1 MNTPQHSPA
10 SLSHSRRAH
19 PHLHQRPNERGVALV
34 VVLMFL
40 LVITGLALFSARYA
54 TMGEGMARNQLDSE
68 RARQAAESALRDAER
83 DLLLADGVEP
93 TGALCPRKAV
103 RPVFANFSAFA
114 DTCPAGQCAMLDDVY
129 TDSNFGTGANAEPWW
144 TSSAGGLW
152 NNSFSS
158 KPRGTSASCTFTGGV
173 PIGTF
178 TGAAPIAGV
187 AQQPEYLI
195 ELVRRGSGRLV
206 FFRITARG
214 FGVSD
219 RTQVVLQTYFQPFT
233 VQ

>member
-1 MNTPQHSPA
+1 MNTQQLPSVSSSFA
-10 SLSHSRRAH
+10 RRAH
-19 PHLHQRPNERGVALV
+19 QSGVALV

-93 TGALCPRKAV
+93 AGALCPRKDV

-114 DTCPAGQCAMLDDVY
+114 DTCPAGQCAMLDTVY
-129 TDSNFGTGANAEPWW
+129 TQSNYTTLANAEPWW
-144 TSSAGGLW
+144 PESGGAGGRW
-152 NNSFSS
+152 NNTVAS
-158 KPRGTSASCTFTGGV
+158 KPRGSSASCTFNGGV

-178 TGAAPIAGV
+178 TGAAAIAGV

-195 ELVRRGSGRLV
+195 ELVRRGSGRVV